1 MAEWSIAKDCK
12 SLQSSVRIRLGAPF
26 FKGIYNM
33 SDIIAVDKYRL
44 FIERI
49 ETIESELDAKK
60 ADRKAVYSELKG
72 EGYDSKATRQIVR
85 LRKKEA
91 HVRQE
96 EDMILETYRTA
107 IGL

>member
-1 MAEWSIAKDCK
+1 
-12 SLQSSVRIRLGAPF
+12 
-26 FKGIYNM
+26 M

-49 ETIESELDAKK
+49 ENIEADIDARK
-60 ADRKAVYSELKG
+60 ADRKAVYYDMKG
-72 EGYDSKATRQIVR
+72 EGYDAKATRQIVR

-96 EDMILETYRTA
+96 EDMILETYRNA

>member
-1 MAEWSIAKDCK
+1 MTDVIA
-12 SLQSSVRIRLGAPF
+12 I
-26 FKGIYNM
+26 
-33 SDIIAVDKYRL
+33 DKYRL
-44 FIERI
+44 LVERI
-49 ETIESELDAKK
+49 ENIEKEIDDKK
-60 ADRKAVYSELKG
+60 LDRKQAYADVKS
-72 EGYDSKATRQIVR
+72 EGYDVKATRQIIR

>member
-1 MAEWSIAKDCK
+1 MTD
-12 SLQSSVRIRLGAPF
+12 V
-26 FKGIYNM
+26 
-33 SDIIAVDKYRL
+33 IAVDKYRL
-44 FIERI
+44 LVERI
-49 ETIESELDAKK
+49 ETIEQEIDAKK
-60 ADRKAVYSELKG
+60 LDRKQIYTDVKS
-72 EGYDSKATRQIVR
+72 EGYDVKATRQIVR

>member
-1 MAEWSIAKDCK
+1 MTDVIA
-12 SLQSSVRIRLGAPF
+12 I
-26 FKGIYNM
+26 
-33 SDIIAVDKYRL
+33 DKYRL
-44 FIERI
+44 LVERI
-49 ETIESELDAKK
+49 ENIEKEIDDKK
-60 ADRKAVYSELKG
+60 LDRKQAYADVKS
-72 EGYDSKATRQIVR
+72 EGYDVKATRQIVR